1 MAEYKRDVSELKR
14 AIGAHR
20 IAGYPVR
27 VPVFGDA
34 FAISSSTSIA
44 PSGGITGVMVRP
56 ATPMP
61 FETFARIMMWSDAQ
75 LHLESWLDN
84 FKKSGRTK
92 GSGMSMIPA
101 DIQDRLERG
110 ETASM
115 KDIQE
120 FYLMAWGCLDL
131 DRNVTCYSFPLTSV
145 EIPPEKLRPGMLV
158 EFYDR
163 RSGRTDWM
171 GRVAGFDIDP
181 EDDSQVVVL
190 VELFEPTPYLSL
202 PKASSPGLIRPGFY
216 SSNTW
221 VLGKDVAEEMRKSR
235 IPLPSGRWDIE
246 DPENAA
252 RRRLYYLE
260 NPMPIAELEA
270 FCRTCPDCIGDPE
283 EIKACT
289 RNSMIMYVAPIHPG
303 PHANSRMHQGGIF
316 RPLPEDALEGLET
329 EVVGL
334 ED

>member
-20 IAGYPVR
+20 IAGYPVM
-27 VPVFGDA
+27 VPVFGEA
-34 FAISSSTSIA
+34 FAISSTTSIA

-61 FETFARIMMWSDAQ
+61 FDIFADIMKWSDEQ
-75 LHLESWLDN
+75 RDLRGWLDY
-84 FKKSGRTK
+84 FKKSGRTQ

-101 DIQDRLERG
+101 DIQERLERG

-115 KDIQE
+115 KDLQE

-131 DRNVTCYSFPLTSV
+131 DRNITCYSFPLTSI

-190 VELFEPTPYLSL
+190 VETLRADAVS
-202 PKASSPGLIRPGFY
+202 
-216 SSNTW
+216 
-221 VLGKDVAEEMRKSR
+221 
-235 IPLPSGRWDIE
+235 IP
-246 DPENAA
+246 A
-252 RRRLYYLE
+252 
-260 NPMPIAELEA
+260 
-270 FCRTCPDCIGDPE
+270 
-283 EIKACT
+283 
-289 RNSMIMYVAPIHPG
+289 
-303 PHANSRMHQGGIF
+303 
-316 RPLPEDALEGLET
+316 EGLVAGTHPPGILLLEHLGSRQGCGGGNAEIPDSSSART
-329 EVVGL
+329 VGHRRPRERCQASTL
-334 ED
+334 LPRKPDADRRARGILQNVP